1 MKALVS
7 IFFLLTAG
15 SACAEWT
22 ALHEDNDIIYFIDL
36 STKNIAQ
43 RPRISVLREFKQAT
57 VNGDQSA
64 KILYEADCEKNLLR
78 LMSGVYL
85 KKSMGNGEVSGMINS
100 NGWMQP
106 AARPILQKIYTA
118 LCAVSDS
125 AN

>member
-7 IFFLLTAG
+7 IFFLLTVG

-22 ALHEDNDIIYFIDL
+22 ALHEDNGIIYFIDL

-78 LMSGVYL
+78 LMSGIYL

-106 AARPILQKIYTA
+106 AARPILQKIYTT
-118 LCAVSDS
+118 LCGASE
-125 AN
+125 N